1 MSYSLRIYNYTIKN
15 IQKKK
20 KKTTKMV
27 KDLQGKTYKEWL
39 KSLGL
44 FRPEKWRLIVAYSF
58 LRRKEEG

>member
-1 MSYSLRIYNYTIKN
+1 
-15 IQKKK
+15 
-20 KKTTKMV
+20 MV